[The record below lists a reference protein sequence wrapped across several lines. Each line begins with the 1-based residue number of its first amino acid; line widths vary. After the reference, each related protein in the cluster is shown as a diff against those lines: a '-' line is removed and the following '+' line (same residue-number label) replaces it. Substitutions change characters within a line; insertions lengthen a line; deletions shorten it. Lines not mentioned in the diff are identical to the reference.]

1 MPSETNHKVYENPLV
16 TRNASPEMLE
26 VFSPQRKFSTWRRI
40 WLALAESQ
48 KELGLPVFDQQLQE
62 MRQHLDD
69 IDYAEAARQEQRL
82 RHDLMAHLHTFA
94 KAAPSAKPIL
104 HLGATSMDIVDN
116 TDVLLLR
123 DGLDIIL
130 QKLANVI
137 DALGEF
143 AAKWRDLPVLSYT
156 HLQPAQPSTLGKR
169 AVLWCYDF
177 VLALADLELRRQ
189 TLMLRGIKGTTGTQA
204 SFLELFDGDHEKVK
218 RLEALVA
225 EKLGFNRV
233 HPVSGQSYSRM
244 VDVQVLAS
252 LAGIAAAAQKM
263 SLDIRLASAFKEL
276 DEPFETEQV
285 GSSAMAYKRNPVLCE
300 RATGL
305 ARWLM
310 GMAQQPLMTAGQ
322 QMFERTLDDSSN
334 KRLSIPE
341 AFLTADA
348 ILDILL
354 VVVRG
359 LIVNEKV
366 IEQRLAA
373 ELPFMVTENVLMTA
387 VKAGGDRQDLH
398 ERIRQ
403 HSIAAAQQ
411 VKQHGK
417 ENDLISRLKN
427 DSAFASV
434 DVGRIMDA
442 RRYIGRSPQ
451 QVDEFISQTVG
462 PIRQRYTANL
472 GRKVALKV

>member
-1 MPSETNHKVYENPLV
+1 MPFETNHKVYENPLV

-233 HPVSGQSYSRM
+233 HPVSGQSYSRL

-252 LAGIAAAAQKM
+252 LAGVAAAAQKM

-411 VKQHGK
+411 VKKHGK
-417 ENDLISRLKN
+417 ENDLIARLKD

>member
-1 MPSETNHKVYENPLV
+1 MPVETNHKVYENPLV

-233 HPVSGQSYSRM
+233 HPVSGQSYSRL

-252 LAGIAAAAQKM
+252 LAGVAAAAQKM

-417 ENDLISRLKN
+417 ENDLIARLKD

-434 DVGRIMDA
+434 NVGRIMDA